1 MATSA
6 PHPSGSNGGP
16 SPNGWNYRPDD
27 APLSLTQ
34 RRDLPVPTPL
44 RSVADG
50 GAEPDPQSIGS
61 ALGIATGQVLADR
74 YEIRALLGTGGM
86 GAVFAAFDRVREEEV
101 AVKVL
106 LPHLL
111 ADPQARE
118 RFLNEARIASSLSHP
133 GIIRV
138 FDVHQTGGLTF
149 LTMELLSGRSLREE
163 IMRRTQSAQ
172 RFAVEEVRSIAGS
185 LCDALGYAHK
195 LTVHRDVKP
204 ENIWLGE
211 DGTVK
216 LMDFGIARL
225 LRPSQFTSTGLALGT
240 AYYMAPEQLRGQEI
254 DHRADQF
261 ALGVILYELLTGEI
275 PQGVIQAP
283 HQVRRRVPVV
293 FSEAV
298 MKALAGDPQKRH
310 ADMAA
315 LGRDLVAR
323 PRGKIGRHL
332 AVSAVVALLLASTIS
347 YPFWRPVADRLY
359 AEATG
364 RRTPPSV
371 DTVPVPAELSTE
383 EKAAE
388 LTYRKEVAGLDQLKS
403 QAEAVGVRIESE
415 SKESPG
421 ELSEQVADLWRRH
434 SRRGEWLEQAEQSL
448 ARARAMEKERSFV
461 KAETDIKAAAAAY
474 RKPEQWLT
482 NARQALSSIERTRST
497 LVDRLAQFPVS
508 TARTLSA
515 WPESLTS
522 EVEDKLVN
530 GDGAEGLAEAQRLA
544 SRLPEI
550 EKLLSLRQE
559 VVKTGRLAT
568 TSEQVDE
575 LRARSE
581 EAVARLQEAD
591 GALVRDRLGDARR
604 LYTAAAN
611 LERTLLTELNRHV
624 DGLLSSATSA
634 LEDGRYE
641 ASESKA
647 RAALKLRPGDEA
659 AAELARRAEIGG
671 RIAKIREYERS
682 GDGDQAL
689 TALAELRRQ
698 KPDDPD
704 VRKLME
710 DYIEKIVGDGRTLL
724 RTNRF
729 DDALAQFQ
737 LIRKLRPGDK
747 ELMDRLAGEVESQR
761 RAAERLAAE
770 REEERKEAIR
780 YQIAKQQEA
789 QERAAAERRRLEAE
803 RRRLEAEKEAAWR
816 AAQAARRPIK
826 QTNTF
831 GAAGTPAQGGGI
843 FVLVSYAGT
852 PAANLGLEYGDVIYT
867 INGEAINTEAEY
879 FAAVRN
885 SPDDMTFTFRDC
897 RTGIVKQETVRLDR

>member
-1 MATSA
+1 MTRDEAWKFLNLEEGSGPEVVASTFARRSAELSQRVGDAATPSLRAVYEQQAARLRQARELVTQDGRPGTA
-6 PHPSGSNGGP
+6 PST
-16 SPNGWNYRPDD
+16 
-27 APLSLTQ
+27 LSLTQ

-44 RSVADG
+44 RSFADG
-50 GAEPDPQSIGS
+50 GAVPDPQSIGS

-74 YEIRALLGTGGM
+74 YEIRALLGSGGM
-86 GAVFAAFDRVREEEV
+86 GAVFAALDRVRQEDV
-101 AVKVL
+101 ALKVL

-118 RFLNEARIASSLSHP
+118 RFLNEARVASSLSHP
-133 GIIRV
+133 GIVRV
-138 FDVHQTGGLTF
+138 FDVHQTAGLTF
-149 LTMELLSGRSLREE
+149 LTMELLAGRSLREE
-163 IMRRTQSAQ
+163 ILRRTRSAQ

-204 ENIWLGE
+204 ENVWLGE

-283 HQVRRRVPVV
+283 HQVRRSVPVV

-359 AEATG
+359 A
-364 RRTPPSV
+364 
-371 DTVPVPAELSTE
+371 
-383 EKAAE
+383 
-388 LTYRKEVAGLDQLKS
+388 
-403 QAEAVGVRIESE
+403 
-415 SKESPG
+415 
-421 ELSEQVADLWRRH
+421 
-434 SRRGEWLEQAEQSL
+434 
-448 ARARAMEKERSFV
+448 
-461 KAETDIKAAAAAY
+461 
-474 RKPEQWLT
+474 
-482 NARQALSSIERTRST
+482 
-497 LVDRLAQFPVS
+497 
-508 TARTLSA
+508 
-515 WPESLTS
+515 
-522 EVEDKLVN
+522 
-530 GDGAEGLAEAQRLA
+530 
-544 SRLPEI
+544 
-550 EKLLSLRQE
+550 
-559 VVKTGRLAT
+559 
-568 TSEQVDE
+568 
-575 LRARSE
+575 
-581 EAVARLQEAD
+581 
-591 GALVRDRLGDARR
+591 
-604 LYTAAAN
+604 
-611 LERTLLTELNRHV
+611 
-624 DGLLSSATSA
+624 
-634 LEDGRYE
+634 YE
-641 ASESKA
+641 ASESKD
-647 RAALKLRPGDEA
+647 RAALKLRPGDET

-671 RIAKIREYERS
+671 RIAKVREFERS
-682 GDGDQAL
+682 GDRDEAL

-704 VRKLME
+704 VRKLM
-710 DYIEKIVGDGRTLL
+710 DAYIEKIVADGRTLL
-724 RTNRF
+724 QTNRF

-747 ELMDRLAGEVESQR
+747 ELMDQLAGAVESQR
-761 RAAERLAAE
+761 KAAERLAAE
-770 REEERKEAIR
+770 REEAKQEAIR
-780 YQIAKQQEA
+780 FQIAEEQEA

-803 RRRLEAEKEAAWR
+803 RRRFEAEEETAWR
-816 AAQAARRPIK
+816 ATQAARRPIK

-831 GAAGTPAQGGGI
+831 GAVGVPAQGGGI

-852 PAANLGLEYGDVIYT
+852 PAANLGLENGDVIYT
-867 INGEAINTEAEY
+867 INGQAVNTEAEY
-879 FAAVRN
+879 FAAVRS

>member
-1 MATSA
+1 MTRDEAWKFLNLEEGSGPEVVEATFARRSAELSQRVADAATPSLRAVYEQQAARLRQARELVTQDGRPGTAPSPHSLTQWGDLPARTPMATSA
-6 PHPSGSNGGP
+6 VHANGSIGGP
-16 SPNGWNYRPDD
+16 SPSGGNHRPDD
-27 APLSLTQ
+27 APLS
-34 RRDLPVPTPL
+34 
-44 RSVADG
+44 
-50 GAEPDPQSIGS
+50 SIGS

-74 YEIRALLGTGGM
+74 YEIRALLGSGGM
-86 GAVFAAFDRVREEEV
+86 GAVFAALDRVREEDV
-101 AVKVL
+101 ALKVL

-118 RFLNEARIASSLSHP
+118 RFLNEARVASSLSHP
-133 GIIRV
+133 GIVRV
-138 FDVHQTGGLTF
+138 FDVHQTAGLTF
-149 LTMELLSGRSLREE
+149 LTMELLAGRSLREE
-163 IMRRTQSAQ
+163 ILQRTESAQ

-204 ENIWLGE
+204 ENVWLGE

-283 HQVRRRVPVV
+283 HQVRRSVPVV

-359 AEATG
+359 A
-364 RRTPPSV
+364 
-371 DTVPVPAELSTE
+371 
-383 EKAAE
+383 
-388 LTYRKEVAGLDQLKS
+388 
-403 QAEAVGVRIESE
+403 
-415 SKESPG
+415 
-421 ELSEQVADLWRRH
+421 
-434 SRRGEWLEQAEQSL
+434 
-448 ARARAMEKERSFV
+448 
-461 KAETDIKAAAAAY
+461 
-474 RKPEQWLT
+474 
-482 NARQALSSIERTRST
+482 
-497 LVDRLAQFPVS
+497 
-508 TARTLSA
+508 
-515 WPESLTS
+515 
-522 EVEDKLVN
+522 
-530 GDGAEGLAEAQRLA
+530 
-544 SRLPEI
+544 
-550 EKLLSLRQE
+550 
-559 VVKTGRLAT
+559 
-568 TSEQVDE
+568 
-575 LRARSE
+575 
-581 EAVARLQEAD
+581 
-591 GALVRDRLGDARR
+591 
-604 LYTAAAN
+604 
-611 LERTLLTELNRHV
+611 
-624 DGLLSSATSA
+624 
-634 LEDGRYE
+634 YE
-641 ASESKA
+641 ASESKD
-647 RAALKLRPGDEA
+647 RAALKLRPGDET

-671 RIAKIREYERS
+671 RIAKVREFERS
-682 GDGDQAL
+682 GDRDEAL

-704 VRKLME
+704 VRKLMDE
-710 DYIEKIVGDGRTLL
+710 YIEKIVADGRTLL
-724 RTNRF
+724 QTNRF

-747 ELMDRLAGEVESQR
+747 ESMDQLAGEVESQR
-761 RAAERLAAE
+761 KAAERLAAE
-770 REEERKEAIR
+770 REEAKQEAIR
-780 YQIAKQQEA
+780 FQIAEEQEA

-803 RRRLEAEKEAAWR
+803 RRRLEAERRRLEAEKEAAWR
-816 AAQAARRPIK
+816 ATQAARRPIK

-831 GAAGTPAQGGGI
+831 GAVGVPAQGGGI

-852 PAANLGLEYGDVIYT
+852 PAANLGLENGDVIYT
-867 INGEAINTEAEY
+867 INGQAVNTEAEY
-879 FAAVRN
+879 FAAVRS